1 MTLYL
6 SECYFGQ
13 ITVGDNRELIGLTM
27 PLNWLGDSAQVKL
40 RFDWQGYQQG
50 RDFCRSFNTYGWR
63 SYPIWDY
70 EPRKQEPKP
79 FVLLTSREVLS

>member
-6 SECYFGQ
+6 LQCYLNQ
-13 ITVGDNRELIGLTM
+13 ITIGDSRELIGLTI
-27 PLNWLGDSAQVKL
+27 PLNWLGNTAQVKL
-40 RFDWQGYQQG
+40 QFDWQSYQQG
-50 RDFCRSFNTYGWR
+50 RDFWRSFNTSGWR

-79 FVLLTSREVLS
+79 FVMLKSMEVLS